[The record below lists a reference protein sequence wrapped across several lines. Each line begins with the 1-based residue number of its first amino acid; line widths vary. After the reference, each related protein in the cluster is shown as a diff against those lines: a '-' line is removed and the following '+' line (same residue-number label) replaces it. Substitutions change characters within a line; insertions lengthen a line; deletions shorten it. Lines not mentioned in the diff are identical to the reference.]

1 MTKNQKIAIGVSILA
16 LLGFFGFK
24 SYAAKKNTL
33 APAKKRTGS
42 IEVGNP
48 IGSFVMPSVVLS
60 RTGTRLR
67 SDSSTSSKIVTTYQK
82 GGIELVVIGDATKS
96 DGVWYQVADTSGNSG
111 WVRSDV
117 VDAREEPKDPMPSIE
132 PQPVFYDELAEF
144 ERISGFGDY

>member
-24 SYAAKKNTL
+24 SYAAKKKNTP
-33 APAKKRTGS
+33 APPAKKKTGS

-67 SDSSTSSKIVTTYQK
+67 SNSSTSSKIVTTYQK

-117 VDAREEPKDPMPSIE
+117 VDVREEPKDSIE

-144 ERISGFGDY
+144 ERITGFGDY